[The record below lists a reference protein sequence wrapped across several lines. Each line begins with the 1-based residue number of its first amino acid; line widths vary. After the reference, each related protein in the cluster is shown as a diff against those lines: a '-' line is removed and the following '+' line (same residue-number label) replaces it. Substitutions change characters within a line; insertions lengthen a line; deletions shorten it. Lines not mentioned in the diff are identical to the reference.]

1 MNGWGSQFL
10 TVTPNGDVLPCPAAA
25 AIRDMRFENVRARP
39 LADIWQNSDAFERF
53 RGTAW
58 MPEPCRSCERREL
71 DWGGCR
77 CQAFLL
83 TGDAGATD
91 PACSL
96 SPHHAIVTTL
106 REEPAVEAIPRR
118 A

>member
-1 MNGWGSQFL
+1 M
-10 TVTPNGDVLPCPAAA
+10 TVTPDGRVLPCPAAA
-25 AIRDMRFENVRARP
+25 AIRTLQFDNVRERS
-39 LADIWQNSDAFERF
+39 LGEIWRDSAAFRAY

-58 MPEPCRSCERREL
+58 MPEPCQSCDRREL

-91 PACSL
+91 PACAL
-96 SPHHAIVTTL
+96 SPEHGLVAAW
-106 REEPAVEAIPRR
+106 REDVAVAAAAPRRIEAIPRR
-118 A
+118 